1 MLNQNYYYNL
11 LLNYTKQHNMHFNIS
26 KKDLAFILFITNL
39 IIISCVVINL
49 LLYFSSYK
57 SSINKNSPLSQII
70 KKLNKNSSVLN
81 QKPEFQIEDLRN
93 RIILI
98 NFIPNNCKT
107 CIIYQS
113 EINKIKEDF
122 KSKIT
127 LINVYQNSGSK
138 ENLTHNYHFDTFALA
153 IHDPKSEIAKI
164 LDVTNF
170 PSSVVIKPDGTKLK
184 SKSGSKESN
193 SADLLF
199 QIKQD
204 INQII
209 DKTPLL
215 QNQEISI
222 NNYKFNKRVNILNHP
237 QHIKFTN
244 NLNYKNYKGD
254 ALIISNTLDNQI
266 IITKPNGEI
275 IAKFGTETAG
285 FEDGRNEKATFN
297 KPHQTAF
304 FNNKIYVVDSGN
316 NAIREINLITQK
328 TTTIVGS
335 GNGGESIDDLAIV
348 GKNKDIEL
356 NYPTE
361 ILINDRATNQK
372 ENNKTAKIIKKTTKN
387 KINNQKHK
395 TITASDQKNNSDKS
409 TVKGI
414 KQDLEFFIVN
424 NYGKQILHYQQNKR
438 IIKPVLRLEQVEEAK
453 GFSFVNIPISN
464 LQLQKEK
471 IFFLNNKINKLQYFS
486 IKDNIGH
493 NPNNLTVKN
502 IQLKNISG
510 NTELENFLITEEK
523 LLISLKNTS
532 ELKLFKIKYIEAE
545 NIEADFFTT
554 KILEND
560 NIINNFSLTNED
572 LIALDSNSNILA
584 FKIQTEGSKDSKII
598 PKNISILP
606 KNTLNLPDFTNL
618 TFNKA
623 NPNIEINS
631 QNISFII
638 NLPKGVILFRD
649 AGFINIAN
657 LKETGKNKK
666 FSGKLLHNFNFH
678 NLAENIASNNYS
690 MQLTKNDTVQQ
701 IKINF
706 SKLKDK
712 ENYLIYGKIYVCS
725 NLNNDSCQ
733 VINYQQNIVT
743 SFISKKTNSKIR
755 DATKEIIFTLD

>member
-1 MLNQNYYYNL
+1 
-11 LLNYTKQHNMHFNIS
+11 MHFNIS
-26 KKDLAFILFITNL
+26 KKDIAFILFITNL
-39 IIISCVVINL
+39 IIISSVIINL

-57 SSINKNSPLSQII
+57 SSINKSSHLSQII
-70 KKLNKNSSVLN
+70 KKLNKDSNVLN

-93 RIILI
+93 RVILI

-127 LINVYQNSGSK
+127 LINVYQTSGNK

-153 IHDPKSEIAKI
+153 IHDPEAEIAKI

-170 PSSVVIKPDGTKLK
+170 PSSVVIKPDGTKLNPDNS
-184 SKSGSKESN
+184 SKYSYSK
-193 SADLLF
+193 DLLF
-199 QIKQD
+199 QIRQD
-204 INQII
+204 INQIT

-215 QNQEISI
+215 QNHEISI
-222 NNYKFNKRVNILNHP
+222 NNYKFNKRANILNHP
-237 QHIKFTN
+237 QHIKFAK

-266 IITKPNGEI
+266 LLTKPNGEI
-275 IAKFGTETAG
+275 IAKFGTETTG
-285 FEDGRNEKATFN
+285 FEDGKNEQATFN

-335 GNGGESIDDLAIV
+335 GDGGESIDDLAII

-361 ILINDRATNQK
+361 ILIYDRTINQK
-372 ENNKTAKIIKKTTKN
+372 ENNKIAKIIKKTTKN

-395 TITASDQKNNSDKS
+395 TKTALEQNNNQDKS
-409 TVKGI
+409 TPKEI
-414 KQDLEFFIVN
+414 KEDLEFFIVN
-424 NYGKQILHYQQNKR
+424 NYGKQILHYQKNKR
-438 IIKPVLRLEQVEEAK
+438 IIKPVLRLEQVEETK
-453 GFSFVNIPISN
+453 GFSLVNIPISN

-471 IFFLNNKINKLQYFS
+471 IFFLNNKINQLQYFS
-486 IKDNIGH
+486 IKDNIGN

-502 IQLKNISG
+502 IKLKNISS
-510 NTELENFLITEEK
+510 NIELENFLITEEK

-532 ELKLFKIKYIEAE
+532 ELKLFKIKPTPAE
-545 NIEADFFTT
+545 DIEADFFANKT
-554 KILEND
+554 LENE
-560 NIINNFSLTNED
+560 NIINNFSLANED
-572 LIALDSNSNILA
+572 VIALDSNSNILT
-584 FKIQTEGSKDSKII
+584 FKIQTESSKDLRII
-598 PKNISILP
+598 AKNISILP
-606 KNTLNLPDFTNL
+606 KNTLNLTDFTNL
-618 TFNKA
+618 TFNA
-623 NPNIEINS
+623 TNPNIEIDS
-631 QNISFII
+631 QNIAFII

-657 LKETGKNKK
+657 LKEAEKNKK
-666 FSGKLLHNFNFH
+666 FSGKLLHNFNFY
-678 NLAENIASNNYS
+678 NLAENATSNNYS
-690 MQLTKNDTVQQ
+690 MQLNKSDNAQQ
-701 IKINF
+701 IRINL

-725 NLNNDSCQ
+725 NLNRDSCQ
-733 VINYQQNIVT
+733 VIKYQQNIVT
-743 SFISKKTNSKIR
+743 NFIAKKPNSKTK
-755 DATKEIIFTLD
+755 DATKEIIFTLH